1 MTKTLDRKKPF
12 KRFAK
17 VVAANQLQGVPEGT
31 PGKVKLANGITWNRY
46 WVDFENGI
54 TIGSIDHDDLA
65 HEKDWPQFKIDREN
79 LLEEAALESEAT
91 EGDESSD
98 EGSGGSSNPYGVPEH
113 LLERSR
119 AARASLSG

>member
-12 KRFAK
+12 KRFDK

-46 WVDFENGI
+46 WVDFSNGV

-65 HEKDWPQFKIDREN
+65 HRKDWPQFKIDREKS
-79 LLEEAALESEAT
+79 LEKAALET
-91 EGDESSD
+91 EVIQSD
-98 EGSGGSSNPYGVPEH
+98 ETSGETSGESSNPYGVPEH

-119 AARASLSG
+119 AARVRLSG